1 MCFYRWN
8 FSVGQQDL
16 NFLEG
21 HYEDDYDNGCAAQ
34 SNKFSQKWK
43 LRVSIPDGLVAGVH
57 RDTGS
62 SLETVIWSH
71 KFESPIAAVWTLN
84 DGHLKS
90 VDLFREDIMP
100 EVATEHQEAKLQK
113 PMMYIGLLNYSSWKT
128 IFNSM
133 FSSAQS
139 LKFKTVLEA

>member
-1 MCFYRWN
+1 MYFYRWN

-21 HYEDDYDNGCAAQ
+21 HFEDNYDSGCPVQ
-34 SNKFSQKWK
+34 NDKFSPKWK

-57 RDTGS
+57 RDAIS
-62 SLETVIWSH
+62 PLETVIWSH

-84 DGHLKS
+84 NGLLKS

-100 EVATEHQEAKLQK
+100 EIAQGIEHQEFKPQK
-113 PMMYIGLLNYSSWKT
+113 PMMYIGLLNYSSR
-128 IFNSM
+128 
-133 FSSAQS
+133 Q
-139 LKFKTVLEA
+139 TVQHSKLLLMPL